1 MDRRSAACLPLA
13 PSQNKVGPVVTRG
26 AAHTHMWLDTHINS
40 HTPLY
45 LSWTRP
51 GVADSFYRRRSD
63 YSGNSSKA
71 AHFHTVSFPP
81 LDSPLLSRLVA
92 RPSSATGLLTVCCSP
107 FQNNPNFLLLMEF
120 LYFCSSLKLFLF
132 KRKKHIY
139 SSKIPEASGP

>member
-1 MDRRSAACLPLA
+1 MS
-13 PSQNKVGPVVTRG
+13 STG
-26 AAHTHMWLDTHINS
+26 AIPKQSRTCRYKGSRAHTHVVRHTYKLTH
-40 HTPLY
+40 TA
-45 LSWTRP
+45 LS
-51 GVADSFYRRRSD
+51 VMDSPRGGRLI
-63 YSGNSSKA
+63 NSSKA